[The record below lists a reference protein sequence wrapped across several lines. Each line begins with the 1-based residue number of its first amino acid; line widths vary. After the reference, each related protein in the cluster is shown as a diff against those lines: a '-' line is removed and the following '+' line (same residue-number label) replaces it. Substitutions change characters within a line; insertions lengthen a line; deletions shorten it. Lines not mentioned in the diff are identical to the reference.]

1 MKQGRYIGLVV
12 VWAGILLAGVPAG
25 GRNVA
30 MGVVT
35 ELWARGYSVMP
46 TPQQVSLE
54 AGDVV
59 LNAGWALRL
68 DGVGQ
73 DDIAVR
79 TLCKELQVDHGLGL
93 SSDAQAKRAIVLA
106 VRAGA
111 VDTGGEELVQQ
122 QGYVLRAG
130 PELVEIVGNS
140 GQGLFYG
147 VQTLLQLVRAGRH
160 GLELPAGT
168 IRDWPDYGLRML
180 HWDTKHHQDRMEVLK
195 RYLDWSAKF
204 KINAIAFELEDK
216 FEYPSHPV
224 IGAPGAFSTDQMR
237 ELVGYGLAR
246 HIQIIPDVQGPA
258 HMCYVLKH
266 PEFAHLRSDGS
277 NYQSC
282 MCQDEAVK
290 LIFDMYSDVI
300 EATPG
305 VEYFL
310 VSTDEVY
317 YAGID
322 PRCKREYDPVNRS
335 LVWAEFV
342 NKAHEFVSQRGRRML
357 LWVEY
362 PLLPEHVHL
371 LPADVI
377 DGVLGHNEAMIEAEN
392 THGIRQ
398 LVYVSMQGEEKLFPN
413 NFAYEQA
420 GKRQLGR
427 LELVRQEMSGDQA
440 RKGRPIGTFGA
451 AWDDSGLHNETF
463 WLGWA
468 IVAEYSW
475 SPNEPSL
482 EQAVSQFVR
491 LYYGPG
497 VRGMDEVYRSL
508 QDGARFWERSWQR
521 VRSRVRGRSYG
532 NSRGKGIGT
541 QRQDMTLP
549 LPQVPALPDLKAER
563 AFSAKCAQTLVEAR
577 GQLAQNERLIYRL
590 QENLARA
597 SRNRYNLEVFLA
609 LAYFQG
615 HFVEL
620 LLGLEQA
627 ESDLLAAHK
636 AHGAGRPEEAI
647 AMMLGAHAAVCRL
660 AAQGQDIYGRLKSVF
675 EKSRYP
681 KGRSVG
687 GREFV
692 HVMDDV
698 KDHFADRRADLS
710 FMMAPEDSLELDK
723 WCEDLGQVIRKYAD
737 AHGLAVKAADEPI
750 EE

>member
-1 MKQGRYIGLVV
+1 
-12 VWAGILLAGVPAG
+12 
-25 GRNVA
+25 

-35 ELWARGYSVMP
+35 ELWARGYCVMP
-46 TPQQVSLE
+46 TPQQVSLK

-59 LNAGWALRL
+59 LDAGWALRL
-68 DGVGQ
+68 DGVGR

-111 VDTGGEELVQQ
+111 VDTGGEELVQR
-122 QGYVLRAG
+122 QGYVLRVA

-147 VQTLLQLVRAGRH
+147 VRTLLQLVRDGRN

-168 IRDWPDYGLRML
+168 IRDWPSYGLRVL

-224 IGAPGAFSTDQMR
+224 IGAPGAFTTEQMR
-237 ELVGYGLAR
+237 ELVGYGLER
-246 HIQIIPDVQGPA
+246 HIQIIPDVQSPA

-322 PRCKREYDPVNRS
+322 PRCEREYNPVNRS
-335 LVWAEFV
+335 LAWAEFV
-342 NKAHEFVSQRGRRML
+342 NKAHEFLSQRGRRML

-377 DGVLGHNEAMIEAEN
+377 DGILGNNDAMIEAEN
-392 THGIRQ
+392 ARGIRQ

-427 LELVRQEMSGDQA
+427 LELVRQEMSGDQVG
-440 RKGRPIGTFGA
+440 KGRAIGTFGA

-475 SPNEPSL
+475 SPSEPGL
-482 EQAVSQFVR
+482 EQAVSQFMR

-508 QDGARFWERSWQR
+508 QQGARFWERSWQR
-521 VRSRVRGRSYG
+521 VRSRARGRSYG

-541 QRQDMTLP
+541 QRSDMTLP
-549 LPQVPALPDLKAER
+549 LPQVPAWPDLKAER
-563 AFSAKCAQTLVEAR
+563 VFSAKCAQVLGEAR
-577 GQLAQNERLIYRL
+577 GQLAHNERLIYRL

-597 SRNRYNLEVFLA
+597 SRNRYNLEVFLS
-609 LAYFQG
+609 LAYFQR

-627 ESDLLAAHK
+627 ESDLLAVHK
-636 AHGAGRPEEAI
+636 ADQAGRQEEAM
-647 AMMLGAHAAVCRL
+647 ALMLGAHAAVCRL
-660 AAQGQDIYGRLKSVF
+660 AAQGQDTYGRLKNVF

-710 FMMAPEDSLELDK
+710 FMTAPEDSLELDK
-723 WCEDLGQVIRKYAD
+723 WCKNLWQVIRKYAD
-737 AHGLAVKAADEPI
+737 AHGLAVKAPDEIVP
-750 EE
+750 E